1 MNSFKIKEIT
11 LRRNRIMVFDTET
24 NGLFPKI
31 NLTVNENGELESLP
45 SIDRYPYILQLA
57 YIVYDVKEKKIVE
70 SFNKYIHIS
79 SSVEIPEFITRI
91 NGITR
96 EVIENGNS
104 IHIKDA
110 LYMFYKAYKSVDI
123 VVGHNVAFDKK
134 VIELEVQRN
143 KNEFIHCPSIYFMF
157 NDTFNSR
164 NGISVLCSME
174 MSKNYCNILIERKSK
189 SNTVPDNTV
198 PDVSEPPK
206 KAQFYKKPPK
216 LEELHEKLFG
226 YKPQNLHDAMVDTF
240 ACLRC
245 YLKLQFEIEL
255 EEVAI

>member
-1 MNSFKIKEIT
+1 
-11 LRRNRIMVFDTET
+11 MVFDTET

-45 SIDRYPYILQLA
+45 AIDKYPYLLQLA
-57 YIVYDVKEKKIVE
+57 YIVYDVKETKIIE
-70 SFNKYIHIS
+70 SFNKYIRIS
-79 SSVEIPEFITRI
+79 SSVEIPDYITKI
-91 NGITR
+91 NGITHD
-96 EVIENGNS
+96 VIQNGNS
-104 IHIKDA
+104 INIEDA
-110 LYMFYKAYKSVDI
+110 IYRFYKAYTNVDI
-123 VVGHNVAFDKK
+123 VIGHNVAFDKK
-134 VIELEVQRN
+134 VIEIEVQRN
-143 KNEFIHCPSIYFMF
+143 KDLFIRCPSIYFMF

-164 NGISVLCSME
+164 NGISVVCSME
-174 MSKNYCNILIERKSK
+174 MSKNYCNILIEKK
-189 SNTVPDNTV
+189 SNTVPTNETET
-198 PDVSEPPK
+198 SK
-206 KAQFYKKPPK
+206 KPQFYKKPPK